1 MLSPHPPLRWALLA
15 QLLTL
20 CELKAAFPPPVL
32 LPNQTAFRIMHM
44 GLPPVA
50 ITAQSVRAMIAAL
63 AHHGL
68 AGGWD
73 GSVMPDVPQAAL
85 QELADARLPLI
96 VYPNDYGADQ
106 IPFDPVISLSAEQQQ
121 AFDSTLSAAG
131 VFWSLEIGEWGSCF
145 HCLLSDE
152 AWWHAVYPN
161 QTLFDQH
168 KAQIAGPNSSGY
180 LSPPKTKQEAH
191 DILQAYAHDKRRRLG
206 GRFNSMTGFSFYE
219 QYAGAWGASVIGL
232 EVGENIIDTQ
242 AKFAVVSCHA
252 LARIWVAFFSRC
264 QRYRCGQARG
274 ASRQRQLP
282 WSAQVRLGQ
291 VD

>member
-73 GSVMPDVPQAAL
+73 GSLMPDVPQAAL

-106 IPFDPVISLSAEQQQ
+106 IPFDPLISLSAEQQQ

-180 LSPPKTKQEAH
+180 LKPPKTKQEAH
-191 DILQAYAHDKRRRLG
+191 DILQAYPLRQTFLLHGTFPINRY
-206 GRFNSMTGFSFYE
+206 M
-219 QYAGAWGASVIGL
+219 
-232 EVGENIIDTQ
+232 VGQ
-242 AKFAVVSCHA
+242 VCA
-252 LARIWVAFFSRC
+252 
-264 QRYRCGQARG
+264 GQAPAPR
-274 ASRQRQLP
+274 RPVQLHDRLQLLR
-282 WSAQVRLGQ
+282 AVRRSLGRLCHRPR
-291 VD
+291 DRREYH